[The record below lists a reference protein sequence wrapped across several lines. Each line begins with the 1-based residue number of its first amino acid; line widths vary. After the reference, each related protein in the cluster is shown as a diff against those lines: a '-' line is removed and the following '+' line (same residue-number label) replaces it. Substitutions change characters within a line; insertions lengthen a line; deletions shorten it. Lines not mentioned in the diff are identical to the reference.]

1 MKIRVRLDLMGL
13 RDAVP
18 RRRRHLGVILS
29 WSLALSLAQMTGG
42 SEAFADGGAA
52 GSEANS
58 GSNGDRDARN
68 PSTADTSDD
77 DSRDGQPT
85 QRQSEVRESTDQENA
100 RAAVAQGRVLP
111 LKDVLAGVD
120 PDRYGTVIAVDLRQY
135 MGKDVY
141 RLKTRDGLGVIHEL
155 RINAHT
161 GKFINVFG
169 F

>member
-1 MKIRVRLDLMGL
+1 MNIRVRLDLTGL

-18 RRRRHLGVILS
+18 RRRRHLGVLLS
-29 WSLALSLAQMTGG
+29 WSLALSLVHMIGG

-52 GSEANS
+52 GSHSDA
-58 GSNGDRDARN
+58 GPNGDRDARN
-68 PSTADTSDD
+68 PPTGDTSND

-85 QRQSEVRESTDQENA
+85 QRQSEVRESMDQENA
-100 RAAVAQGRVLP
+100 RDAVAQGRVLP

-135 MGKDVY
+135 RGKDVY
-141 RLKTRDGLGVIHEL
+141 RLKTRDGRGVIHEL

>member
-18 RRRRHLGVILS
+18 RRRRHLGVLLS
-29 WSLALSLAQMTGG
+29 WSLALSLAHMIGG
-42 SEAFADGGAA
+42 SEAFADGGATSSQA
-52 GSEANS
+52 DA

-68 PSTADTSDD
+68 PPTGDTSDD

-85 QRQSEVRESTDQENA
+85 QRQSEVRESSDQENA
-100 RAAVAQGRVLP
+100 REAVAQGRVLP